1 LGGKHQA
8 DRDDRDMFPA
18 AVRAILFQRGSA
30 NEKLKPKAFVFE
42 NVKGLL
48 RQTFADYFEYILRR
62 LTYPSFTAATKIS
75 KFKEKYGMFEPALM
89 PWHSLRQ

>member
-18 AVRAILFQRGSA
+18 AVRAS
-30 NEKLKPKAFVFE
+30 EKLKPKAFVFE